1 MVEQSRIK
9 WVQDEMGKQG
19 VDLFAAFTASGHNMG
34 ATNSTRVLS
43 GFKNMGDSCVLLDAD
58 GERTVIVAPSWDA
71 ERAREQAPG
80 CTIIASD
87 DLAGAVVKAANRRG
101 RTRRIGVDGLSTLAH
116 RRVAPIQAEWGDRVV
131 QMNGTMQR
139 AGARKTP
146 DEIRLAREVAALAE
160 KIFDRLLEVAKPGMP
175 EYALASDLYRHS
187 KALGADDN
195 FLLMASSQMP
205 KGPRPPGRRILAK
218 GDLILGE
225 ISPGAGGHFVQICR
239 TAVLGPINQVQQ
251 RNHDILWESM
261 QAGLAAAAA
270 GNTVAHVANQM
281 NEAVAKHGFAE
292 YCRPPYMRVRG
303 HGLGSVSS
311 LPGDIGTDNQ
321 MVLEEGMTFV
331 MHPNQFLPG
340 GGYMMVGE
348 PVVITK
354 TCAEPLTT
362 RFSRLTSIP
371 V

>member
-1 MVEQSRIK
+1 MVEQSRIE
-9 WVQDEMGKQG
+9 WVQGEMVRNG
-19 VDLFAAFTASGHNMG
+19 VDLFAAFTPSGHSMG

-58 GERTVIVAPSWDA
+58 GGRTVIVSPSWDA

-80 CTIIASD
+80 CRVVASD
-87 DLAGAVVKAANRRG
+87 ELAGAVVKAAG
-101 RTRRIGVDGLSTLAH
+101 RARRIGVDGLSELAH
-116 RRVAPIQAEWGDRVV
+116 RTVAPICKEWADRMV
-131 QMNGTMQR
+131 QMNGTMLR

-146 DEIRLAREVAALAE
+146 NEIRIAREVAALAE
-160 KIFDRLLEVAKPGMP
+160 RIFDRLLEVARPGMP
-175 EYALASDLYRHS
+175 EYELASDLYRYS

-225 ISPGAGGHFVQICR
+225 ISPGVDGQFVQICR
-239 TAVLGPINQVQQ
+239 TAVLGPINEVQQ

-261 QAGLAAAAA
+261 QAGLAAGVA
-270 GNTVAHVANQM
+270 GNTVAHVANKM
-281 NEAVAKHGFAE
+281 NEAVARHGYGE

-311 LPGDIGTDNQ
+311 LPGDIGADNE
-321 MVLEEGMTFV
+321 MALEEGMTFV

-348 PVVITK
+348 PVVVTR

-362 RFSRLTSIP
+362 RYSRLTSIP